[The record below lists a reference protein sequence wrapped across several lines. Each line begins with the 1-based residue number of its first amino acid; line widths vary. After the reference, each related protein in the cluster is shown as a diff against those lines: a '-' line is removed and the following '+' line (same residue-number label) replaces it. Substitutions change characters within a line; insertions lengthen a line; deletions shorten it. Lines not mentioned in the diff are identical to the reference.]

1 MAQELIMYTWM
12 SIATFID
19 IQAIDSVV
27 GHMKRHKEWGIV
39 DRSAELART
48 IFFDP
53 ESDENN

>member
-1 MAQELIMYTWM
+1 MTQELTMYTWM

-27 GHMKRHKEWGIV
+27 GRMKRHNEWGIV
-39 DRSAELART
+39 DRSAELTRT

-53 ESDENN
+53 ELDENN